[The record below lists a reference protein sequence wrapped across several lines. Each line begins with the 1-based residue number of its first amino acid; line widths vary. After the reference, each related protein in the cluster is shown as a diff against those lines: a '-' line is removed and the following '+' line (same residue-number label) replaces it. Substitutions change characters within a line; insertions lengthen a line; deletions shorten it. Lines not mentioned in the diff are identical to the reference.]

1 MLDVESIRINKRE
14 VKPGDTINIS
24 ARISDDISGIKSV
37 YLYYK
42 TPITGKLEDII
53 MQYNNETDRY
63 EGSLYIEDS
72 LEDGLWQINH
82 IYMCDNSNN
91 EVYIHNSNV
100 NSSGKEVEDLSKGDF
115 EVVPDNNS
123 TTPIQDIT
131 VVTKNTS
138 WSNKT
143 INGDL
148 YIGPNAVLTINSNV
162 TVTGN
167 VYVLGALKTYGG
179 LCIDGTLYG
188 NRMIWGSTSTLYN
201 GTVIINGSNYIYS
214 MNMSDYPVQD
224 IPLRIDTTPLIANN
238 GKLDIKGATLD
249 IADMYIE
256 NQLVELDYRGRFDL
270 SDLYIGNKDIITIK
284 FKTVFGNT
292 ITKEISLD
300 NHINKMPEIS
310 AKDVVLKVD
319 DVFNAMSGVSASDK
333 EDGDITSKIKVVENT
348 VNTSKAGIYKVVYE
362 VTDSDGNTV
371 KKEIK
376 VTVNPKL
383 SIINNAPE
391 IIAKDLELKVGDKFD
406 AKSGVSASDKE
417 DGDITSKIEVI
428 ENTVDTTKVGEYKV
442 VYKVTDSQ
450 GASIKKEIKVV
461 VRSNEKPEISAKD
474 VVLKVDDKFDVKSGV
489 SASDKE
495 DGDITSKIK
504 VVENTVNTS
513 KAGIYKVVYEVTDS
527 DGNTVKKEIKV
538 TVNPKLSIINN
549 APEIIAKDLELKVGD
564 NFNVKSGVSASDKE
578 DGDITSKIEV
588 VENTVDTTKAGEYKV
603 VYKVTDSQGASAK
616 KEIKVV
622 VRSNEKPEISAKDVV
637 LKVDD
642 VFNAMSGVSASDK
655 EDGDITSKIKVVENT
670 VNTSKAGIY
679 KVVYEVIDSDGN
691 TVRKEIKVTV
701 RLNKV
706 SNVKSVSN
714 SYNSNKITWSKLKDV
729 DGYEIYRS
737 TSKTGTYSRVQE
749 ITNGNTINYVD
760 KNLAT
765 GSGYYYKIRAY
776 KIVNGEKLY
785 GDYSSIVSA
794 KPVLSRTTN
803 VISKSASYNSNKIT
817 WKKVSGASGYEVY
830 RSNSKSG
837 KYSKVKTI
845 TSGSTLNYTNTGLT
859 TGTTYYYK
867 VRAYRTVNGK
877 KVYSSYSSIVSAKPT
892 LKTPSVKL
900 TSGSR
905 KATVKWGK
913 VAGASGYEVYR
924 ATSKSGK
931 YSKVKTVGSG
941 STTSYTN
948 SSLTKNKTY
957 YYKVRAYRTVKGKK
971 VYSSYSSAKYIKIK

>member
-1 MLDVESIRINKRE
+1 MLYNNETDRYEGSLDIKDNLEDGLWQINHIYMCDNLNNEVYIYNSNVNSSGKEVEDLSKGDFTISGTSADIKAPVLDVESIRINKRE

-24 ARISDDISGIKSV
+24 ARISDDISGIKYV

-42 TPITGKLEDII
+42 TPITGKLEYIN
-53 MQYNNETDRY
+53 MLYNNETDRY
-63 EGSLYIEDS
+63 EGSLDIEDN

-91 EVYIHNSNV
+91 EVYIYNSNV

-300 NHINKMPEIS
+300 NHINKM
-310 AKDVVLKVD
+310 
-319 DVFNAMSGVSASDK
+319 
-333 EDGDITSKIKVVENT
+333 
-348 VNTSKAGIYKVVYE
+348 
-362 VTDSDGNTV
+362 
-371 KKEIK
+371 
-376 VTVNPKL
+376 
-383 SIINNAPE
+383 
-391 IIAKDLELKVGDKFD
+391 
-406 AKSGVSASDKE
+406 
-417 DGDITSKIEVI
+417 
-428 ENTVDTTKVGEYKV
+428 
-442 VYKVTDSQ
+442 
-450 GASIKKEIKVV
+450 
-461 VRSNEKPEISAKD
+461 
-474 VVLKVDDKFDVKSGV
+474 
-489 SASDKE
+489 
-495 DGDITSKIK
+495 
-504 VVENTVNTS
+504 
-513 KAGIYKVVYEVTDS
+513 
-527 DGNTVKKEIKV
+527 
-538 TVNPKLSIINN
+538 
-549 APEIIAKDLELKVGD
+549 
-564 NFNVKSGVSASDKE
+564 
-578 DGDITSKIEV
+578 
-588 VENTVDTTKAGEYKV
+588 
-603 VYKVTDSQGASAK
+603 
-616 KEIKVV
+616 
-622 VRSNEKPEISAKDVV
+622 PEISAKDVV

>member
-1 MLDVESIRINKRE
+1 MINLRKIITIILVATIICSNSQGLISYANEVTDRKSEEIISDNQSKIADIKAPVLDVESIKIDQRE
-14 VKPGDTINIS
+14 VKPGDTLNIS

-91 EVYIHNSNV
+91 EVYIDNSNV

-348 VNTSKAGIYKVVYE
+348 VNTSKVGIYKVVYE

-450 GASIKKEIKVV
+450 GASVKKEIKVV

-474 VVLKVDDKFDVKSGV
+474 VVLKVDDKFD
-489 SASDKE
+489 
-495 DGDITSKIK
+495 
-504 VVENTVNTS
+504 
-513 KAGIYKVVYEVTDS
+513 
-527 DGNTVKKEIKV
+527 
-538 TVNPKLSIINN
+538 
-549 APEIIAKDLELKVGD
+549 
-564 NFNVKSGVSASDKE
+564 VKSGVSASDKE

-655 EDGDITSKIKVVENT
+655 EDGDITSKIKVAENT

>member
-1 MLDVESIRINKRE
+1 MINLRKIITIILVATIICSNSQGLISYANEVTDRKSEEIISDNQSKIADIKAPVLDVESININKREVKPGDTINISARISDDISGIKYVYLYYKTPITGKLEYINMLYNNETDRYEGSLDIKDNLEDGLWQINHIYMCDNLNNEVYIYNSNVNSWAKEVEDLSKGDFTISGTNADIKAPVLDVESIKINQREVKPGDTLNVSARISDDISGIKYVYLYYKTPITGKLEYINMLYNNETDRYEGSLDIKDNLEDGLWQINHIYMCDNLNNEVYIYNSNVNSSGKEVEDLSKGDFTISGTSADIKAPVLDVESIRINKRE

-24 ARISDDISGIKSV
+24 ARISDDISGIKYV

-42 TPITGKLEDII
+42 TPITGKLEYIN
-53 MQYNNETDRY
+53 MLYNNETDRY
-63 EGSLYIEDS
+63 EGSLDIEDN

-91 EVYIHNSNV
+91 EVYIYNSNV

-333 EDGDITSKIKVVENT
+333 EDGDITSKIKV
-348 VNTSKAGIYKVVYE
+348 A
-362 VTDSDGNTV
+362 
-371 KKEIK
+371 
-376 VTVNPKL
+376 
-383 SIINNAPE
+383 
-391 IIAKDLELKVGDKFD
+391 
-406 AKSGVSASDKE
+406 
-417 DGDITSKIEVI
+417 
-428 ENTVDTTKVGEYKV
+428 
-442 VYKVTDSQ
+442 
-450 GASIKKEIKVV
+450 
-461 VRSNEKPEISAKD
+461 
-474 VVLKVDDKFDVKSGV
+474 
-489 SASDKE
+489 
-495 DGDITSKIK
+495 
-504 VVENTVNTS
+504 
-513 KAGIYKVVYEVTDS
+513 
-527 DGNTVKKEIKV
+527 
-538 TVNPKLSIINN
+538 
-549 APEIIAKDLELKVGD
+549 
-564 NFNVKSGVSASDKE
+564 
-578 DGDITSKIEV
+578 
-588 VENTVDTTKAGEYKV
+588 
-603 VYKVTDSQGASAK
+603 
-616 KEIKVV
+616 
-622 VRSNEKPEISAKDVV
+622 
-637 LKVDD
+637 
-642 VFNAMSGVSASDK
+642 
-655 EDGDITSKIKVVENT
+655 ENT

>member
-1 MLDVESIRINKRE
+1 MINLRKIITIILVATIICSNSQGLISYANEVTDRKSEEIISDNQSKIADIKAPVLDVESIKIDQRE
-14 VKPGDTINIS
+14 VKPGDTLNIS

-82 IYMCDNSNN
+82 IYMCDNLNNEVYIYNSNVNSSGKEVEDLSKGDFTISGTSADIKAPVLDVESIRINKREVKPGDTINISARISDDISGIKYVYLYYKTPITGKLEYINMLYNNETDRYEGSLDIKDNLEDGLWQINHIYMCDNSNN
-91 EVYIHNSNV
+91 EVYIYNSNV

-333 EDGDITSKIKVVENT
+333 EDGDITSKIKV
-348 VNTSKAGIYKVVYE
+348 A
-362 VTDSDGNTV
+362 
-371 KKEIK
+371 
-376 VTVNPKL
+376 
-383 SIINNAPE
+383 
-391 IIAKDLELKVGDKFD
+391 
-406 AKSGVSASDKE
+406 
-417 DGDITSKIEVI
+417 
-428 ENTVDTTKVGEYKV
+428 
-442 VYKVTDSQ
+442 
-450 GASIKKEIKVV
+450 
-461 VRSNEKPEISAKD
+461 
-474 VVLKVDDKFDVKSGV
+474 
-489 SASDKE
+489 
-495 DGDITSKIK
+495 
-504 VVENTVNTS
+504 
-513 KAGIYKVVYEVTDS
+513 
-527 DGNTVKKEIKV
+527 
-538 TVNPKLSIINN
+538 
-549 APEIIAKDLELKVGD
+549 
-564 NFNVKSGVSASDKE
+564 
-578 DGDITSKIEV
+578 
-588 VENTVDTTKAGEYKV
+588 
-603 VYKVTDSQGASAK
+603 
-616 KEIKVV
+616 
-622 VRSNEKPEISAKDVV
+622 
-637 LKVDD
+637 
-642 VFNAMSGVSASDK
+642 
-655 EDGDITSKIKVVENT
+655 ENT

>member
-1 MLDVESIRINKRE
+1 MINLRKIITIILVATIICSNSQGLISYANEVTDRKSEEIISDNQSKIADIKAPVLDVESIKIDQRE
-14 VKPGDTINIS
+14 VKPGDKLNIS

-63 EGSLYIEDS
+63 EGSLDIEDH

-91 EVYIHNSNV
+91 EIYIHNSSV
-100 NSSGKEVEDLSKGDF
+100 NSWGNEVKDLSKGDF
-115 EVVPDNNS
+115 KVVPDNNS
-123 TTPIQDIT
+123 TTPIQDTT

-450 GASIKKEIKVV
+450 G
-461 VRSNEKPEISAKD
+461 
-474 VVLKVDDKFDVKSGV
+474 
-489 SASDKE
+489 
-495 DGDITSKIK
+495 TS
-504 VVENTVNTS
+504 V
-513 KAGIYKVVYEVTDS
+513 
-527 DGNTVKKEIKV
+527 
-538 TVNPKLSIINN
+538 
-549 APEIIAKDLELKVGD
+549 
-564 NFNVKSGVSASDKE
+564 
-578 DGDITSKIEV
+578 
-588 VENTVDTTKAGEYKV
+588 
-603 VYKVTDSQGASAK
+603 K

-679 KVVYEVIDSDGN
+679 KVVYEVTDSDGN